1 MQGVKLH
8 KAAQRSAGALEA
20 QSLPELTMA
29 GEQVPLNLAGQSV
42 ETAERSG
49 FRNEAKLNSSTYGNN
64 PNNNN
69 SNLDPI
75 KLKNVLT

>member
-29 GEQVPLNLAGQSV
+29 GEQVPLNLAG
-42 ETAERSG
+42 
-49 FRNEAKLNSSTYGNN
+49 
-64 PNNNN
+64 
-69 SNLDPI
+69 
-75 KLKNVLT
+75 